1 MRFRFYCMLTKLSNF
16 YGKIE
21 KFKELWLKFM
31 KKGLKYRER
40 RYGIFIR
47 LEI

>member
-16 YGKIE
+16 NGKIK
-21 KFKELWLKFM
+21 KFKKLWLKFM

-47 LEI
+47 LKI